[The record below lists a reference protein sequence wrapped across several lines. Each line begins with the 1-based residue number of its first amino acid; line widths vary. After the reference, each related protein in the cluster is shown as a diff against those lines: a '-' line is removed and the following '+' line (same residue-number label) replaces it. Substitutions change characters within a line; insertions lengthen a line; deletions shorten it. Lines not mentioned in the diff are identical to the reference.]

1 MLCVAALL
9 PGAAL
14 LGACGDDGGGAELR
28 SSDANALRSTLDEVE
43 QRVRSQDCTGAGQ
56 QAAAFRDA
64 VDGLPQQVDADLRN
78 ALSASADRLE
88 SLVADQCTP
97 QTTTPTTVP
106 EVGTTSETP
115 APGNDQNQTDNGN
128 KDKKPKKEKP
138 KKDQTQTEPQT
149 QPDTGGAGGET
160 PGAGDQGGGA
170 PPGE

>member
-9 PGAAL
+9 AGAAL
-14 LGACGDDGGGAELR
+14 LGACGDDGGSAELR
-28 SSDANALRSTLDEVE
+28 SSDATALRSALDEVE

-64 VDGLPQQVDADLRN
+64 VDGLPQRVDADLRQ

-97 QTTTPTTVP
+97 EPTTVP

-115 APGNDQNQTDNGN
+115 AQGNDQNQTDTGK

-149 QPDTGGAGGET
+149 QPDTGGTGGEA
-160 PGAGDQGGGA
+160 PGAGDESGGA